1 MVICSELQNLIFDRK
16 EVNPG
21 APQFTQDSAWSEA
34 NSRLLRLISEPLA
47 RGGAFRV
54 GPMKKKIEV

>member
-21 APQFTQDSAWSEA
+21 ALRATCGGPSAWSEA
-34 NSRLLRLISEPLA
+34 RRSSSFPTESSHANGQTDLISD
-47 RGGAFRV
+47 
-54 GPMKKKIEV
+54 

>member
-34 NSRLLRLISEPLA
+34 KLLRQKHIY
-47 RGGAFRV
+47 RFWKGGQSA
-54 GPMKKKIEV
+54 

>member
-21 APQFTQDSAWSEA
+21 ALRASATE
-34 NSRLLRLISEPLA
+34 RLV
-47 RGGAFRV
+47 RGYQGPFSAFRNQ
-54 GPMKKKIEV
+54 KE